1 MEGFHQVYSQANGTA
16 LAQKDNQH
24 SNYTLLHE
32 LKDFDPSPKAKLP
45 PTPPTRPVWR
55 HVGLMVGALHLEL
68 SPLCCGLGQDT

>member
-45 PTPPTRPVWR
+45 P
-55 HVGLMVGALHLEL
+55 
-68 SPLCCGLGQDT
+68 PLPQKKGKPFVHHYSTNLQPLKIASYYPCKCYI